1 MKKELTA
8 SEIEARYSEINAL
21 APEAP
26 TQEDLDAIARADAE
40 SPKGTITLEVYK
52 TLQR

>member
-8 SEIEARYSEINAL
+8 SEIEARFSEINAL

-26 TQEDLDAIARADAE
+26 TQDDLDAIARADAE
-40 SPKGTITLEVYK
+40 SPKDTLTLKEYK
-52 TLQR
+52 ALQR